1 MSKEISPSILPKL
14 AECALFEGAGGT
26 SAAAERGTAVDVAIR
41 NLISAQNL
49 LLGEDGTLI
58 VSNLFTIVGEDAGA
72 ISYGVEELTRLAK
85 GSFIETREEYL
96 AMAVPGLSKL
106 GTADAVCKEQK
117 WVADIKTGQVRDYRN
132 QLQAYSLACMED
144 NFEMS
149 WTAHVIYVDQAMIRS
164 YDFTYEEAKQ
174 GTQRVI
180 DRATSAE
187 AKPTPCEYCSWCKH
201 YNNCNAIVRQAESA
215 IALIP
220 EATGNSIDAIR
231 QRILATA
238 ESMGAFAKE
247 WKLAE
252 KEIAEPVLGHLKT
265 RLENGDEVPGWKLT
279 SMSGRK
285 FVETEA
291 IAKASQNITKETLI
305 LALGGKMS
313 EKSYLELCANNG
325 VEPDQTA
332 VKTGA
337 HSLQLRQ
344 TKIK

>member
-1 MSKEISPSILPKL
+1 MSKEISPSSLPKL
-14 AECALFEGAGGT
+14 AECALFEGAGGS
-26 SAAAERGTAVDVAIR
+26 SAAADRGTAVDIAIR
-41 NLISAQNL
+41 NLIAGNEL
-49 LLGEDGTLI
+49 EPMAD
-58 VSNLFTIVGEDAGA
+58 VVGFDFSP
-72 ISYGVEELTRLAK
+72 IDFGVKQLKRLARH
-85 GSFIETREEYL
+85 SFIETREEYL

-132 QLQAYSLACMED
+132 QLMAYSLACMED

-201 YNNCNAIVRQAESA
+201 FNNCHAIVRQAESA

-220 EATGNSIDAIR
+220 DATGNSIEAIKD
-231 QRILATA
+231 RILSTL
-238 ESMGAFAKE
+238 ESLGSFIRE

-252 KEIAEPVLGHLKT
+252 KEIAEPLLGHLKT
-265 RLENGDEVPGWKLT
+265 RLENGDEVAGWKLT
-279 SMSGRK
+279 SVSGRK
-285 FVETEA
+285 FVEADA
-291 IAKASQNITKETLI
+291 IAKAAEGITKETLI
-305 LALGGKMS
+305 LAMGGKLS
-313 EKSYLELCANNG
+313 EKSYIEFCANNG
-325 VEPDQTA
+325 VEPDTTA
-332 VKTGA
+332 IKAGA
-337 HSLQLRQ
+337 PTTQLRQ
-344 TKIK
+344 TKVK

>member
-1 MSKEISPSILPKL
+1 MSKEISPSTLPKL
-14 AECALFEGAGGT
+14 AECALFQGANGT
-26 SAAAERGTAVDVAIR
+26 SSAAERGTAVDVAIR
-41 NLISAQNL
+41 NLISA
-49 LLGEDGTLI
+49 EYD
-58 VSNLFTIVGEDAGA
+58 VAIVGEDSSA
-72 ISYGVEELTRLAK
+72 IAYGVEELTRLAK

-106 GTADAVCKEQK
+106 GTADAVCKAEK
-117 WVADIKTGQVRDYRN
+117 WVADIKTGQLRNYRD

-149 WTAHVIYVDQAMIRS
+149 WTAHVIYVDQKLIRS

-174 GTQRVI
+174 GTQRTI
-180 DRATSAE
+180 DRATSAD

-201 YNNCNAIVRQAESA
+201 YNNCHAIVRQAESA
-215 IALIP
+215 VSLIP
-220 EATGNSIDAIR
+220 DVNGNSIDGIR

-313 EKSYLELCANNG
+313 EKSYIELCANNC
-325 VEPDQTA
+325 VEPDLSAIQ
-332 VKTGA
+332 TGA

-344 TKIK
+344 TKVK

>member
-1 MSKEISPSILPKL
+1 MSKEISPSTLPKL

-41 NLISAQNL
+41 NLISAEN
-49 LLGEDGTLI
+49 D
-58 VSNLFTIVGEDAGA
+58 VAIVGEDAGA

-215 IALIP
+215 IAIIP
-220 EATGNSIDAIR
+220 EVTGNSIEAIKE
-231 QRILATA
+231 RILSTP
-238 ESMGAFAKE
+238 ESLGAFIRE

-252 KEIAEPVLGHLKT
+252 KEIAEPLLGHLKT
-265 RLENGDEVPGWKLT
+265 RLENGDEVAGWKLT
-279 SMSGRK
+279 SVSGRR

-291 IAKASQNITKETLI
+291 IIKASEGISKETLI
-305 LALGGKMS
+305 LAMGGKLS

-332 VKTGA
+332 IKAGSPTT
-337 HSLQLRQ
+337 QLRQ

>member
-1 MSKEISPSILPKL
+1 MSKEISPSTLPKL
-14 AECALFEGAGGT
+14 AECALFEGASGT

-41 NLISAQNL
+41 NLIAGNEL
-49 LLGEDGTLI
+49 EPMAN
-58 VSNLFTIVGEDAGA
+58 VVGFDFSP
-72 ISYGVEELTRLAK
+72 IDFGVKQLKRLARH
-85 GSFIETREEYL
+85 SFIETREEYL

-117 WVADIKTGQVRDYRN
+117 WVADIKTGQVRNYRE
-132 QLQAYSLACMED
+132 QLAAYSLACMED
-144 NFEMS
+144 NFDTS
-149 WTAHVIYVDQAMIRS
+149 WTAHVIYVDQKLIRS

-180 DRATSAE
+180 DRATSAD

-201 YNNCNAIVRQAESA
+201 YNNCHAIVRQAESA

-220 EATGNSIDAIR
+220 DINGNSIEAIR

-305 LALGGKMS
+305 LAMGGKLS

-332 VKTGA
+332 IKAGSPTT
-337 HSLQLRQ
+337 QLRQ

>member
-1 MSKEISPSILPKL
+1 MSKEISPSSLPKL
-14 AECALFEGAGGT
+14 AECALFEGASGT

-41 NLISAQNL
+41 NLVAG
-49 LLGEDGTLI
+49 GELEPMAD
-58 VSNLFTIVGEDAGA
+58 VVGFDFSPIA
-72 ISYGVEELTRLAK
+72 YGVNELTRLAK
-85 GSFIETREEYL
+85 GSFVETREEYL

-106 GTADAVCKEQK
+106 GTADAVCKAEK
-117 WVADIKTGQVRDYRN
+117 WVADIKTGQVRNYRE
-132 QLQAYSLACMED
+132 QLAAYSLACMED
-144 NFEMS
+144 NFDTS
-149 WTAHVIYVDQAMIRS
+149 WTAHVVYVDQKMNRS
-164 YDFTYEEAKQ
+164 YDFSYEEAKQ
-174 GTQRVI
+174 ITQRTI
-180 DRATSAE
+180 DRATSAD

-201 YNNCNAIVRQAESA
+201 YNNCHAIVRQAESA

-220 EATGNSIDAIR
+220 DINGNSIDAIR

-252 KEIAEPVLGHLKT
+252 KEIAEPVMGHLKT

-285 FVETEA
+285 FVETDA

-305 LALGGKMS
+305 LAMGGKMS
-313 EKSYLELCANNG
+313 EKSYIELCANNC
-325 VEPDQTA
+325 VEPDLSAIQ
-332 VKTGA
+332 TGA

-344 TKIK
+344 TKVK

>member
-1 MSKEISPSILPKL
+1 MSKEISPSSLPKL

-26 SAAAERGTAVDVAIR
+26 SAAADRGTAVDLAIR
-41 NLISAQNL
+41 NLISAEN
-49 LLGEDGTLI
+49 D
-58 VSNLFTIVGEDAGA
+58 VAIVGEDACA
-72 ISYGVEELTRLAK
+72 ISYGVEELIRLAK

-106 GTADAVCKEQK
+106 GTADAVCKSEK
-117 WVADIKTGQVRDYRN
+117 WVADIKTGQVRNYRE
-132 QLQAYSLACMED
+132 QLAAYSLACMED
-144 NFEMS
+144 NFDTS
-149 WTAHVIYVDQAMIRS
+149 WTAHVIYVDQKMIRS
-164 YDFTYEEAKQ
+164 YDFSYEEAQQITKR
-174 GTQRVI
+174 TI

-201 YNNCNAIVRQAESA
+201 YNNCHAIVRQAESA

-220 EATGNSIDAIR
+220 DVTGNSIDAIR

-313 EKSYLELCANNG
+313 EKSYIEFCTNNG
-325 VEPDQTA
+325 VEPDTSAIQ
-332 VKTGA
+332 TGA

-344 TKIK
+344 TKVK

>member
-1 MSKEISPSILPKL
+1 MSKEISPSSLPKL
-14 AECALFEGAGGT
+14 SECALFEGAGGT
-26 SAAAERGTAVDVAIR
+26 SSAAERGTAVDVAIR
-41 NLISAQNL
+41 NLISAQDNVTFI
-49 LLGEDGTLI
+49 GEDG
-58 VSNLFTIVGEDAGA
+58 GA
-72 ISYGVEELTRLAK
+72 IGYGVDELTRLAK

-106 GTADAVCKEQK
+106 GTADAVCKAEK
-117 WVADIKTGQVRDYRN
+117 WVADIKTGQVRNYRE
-132 QLQAYSLACMED
+132 QLAAYSLACMED
-144 NFEMS
+144 NFDTS
-149 WTAHVIYVDQAMIRS
+149 WTAHVVYVDQKLIRS
-164 YDFTYEEAKQ
+164 YDFSYEEAQQITKR
-174 GTQRVI
+174 TI

-187 AKPTPCEYCSWCKH
+187 AQPTPCEYCSWCKH
-201 YNNCNAIVRQAESA
+201 YNNCHAIVRQAESA
-215 IALIP
+215 VALIP
-220 EATGNSIDAIR
+220 DINGNSIDAIR

-285 FVETEA
+285 FVEHEA
-291 IAKASQNITKETLI
+291 IAKASQGITKETLI

-313 EKSYLELCANNG
+313 EKSYIELCANNG

-332 VKTGA
+332 VQTGA

>member
-1 MSKEISPSILPKL
+1 MSKEISPSTLPKL

-26 SAAAERGTAVDVAIR
+26 SAAAERGTAVDLAIR
-41 NLISAQNL
+41 NLISGDEL
-49 LLGEDGTLI
+49 EPMSD
-58 VSNLFTIVGEDAGA
+58 VVGFDFSP
-72 ISYGVEELTRLAK
+72 IDFGVKQLKRLARH
-85 GSFIETREEYL
+85 SFIETREEYL

-106 GTADAVCKEQK
+106 GTADAVCKAEK
-117 WVADIKTGQVRDYRN
+117 WVADIKTGQVRNYRE
-132 QLQAYSLACMED
+132 QLAAYSLACMED
-144 NFEMS
+144 NFDTS
-149 WTAHVIYVDQAMIRS
+149 WTAHVIYVDQSMIRS
-164 YDFTYEEAKQ
+164 YEFSYEEAKQ
-174 GTQRVI
+174 ITQRTI
-180 DRATSAE
+180 DRATSAD

-201 YNNCNAIVRQAESA
+201 YNNCHAIVRQAESA

-220 EATGNSIDAIR
+220 DINGNSIDAIR

-265 RLENGDEVPGWKLT
+265 RLENGDEVLGWKLT

-325 VEPDQTA
+325 VEPDTTA
-332 VKTGA
+332 IKAGSPTT
-337 HSLQLRQ
+337 QLRQ

>member
-1 MSKEISPSILPKL
+1 MSKEISPSTLPKL
-14 AECALFEGAGGT
+14 AECALFEGASGT

-41 NLISAQNL
+41 NLIAGNEL
-49 LLGEDGTLI
+49 EPMAD
-58 VSNLFTIVGEDAGA
+58 VVGFDFSPIA
-72 ISYGVEELTRLAK
+72 YGVEELKRLAK
-85 GSFIETREEYL
+85 GSFVETREEYL

-132 QLQAYSLACMED
+132 QLMAYSLACMED

-187 AKPTPCEYCSWCKH
+187 AKPTPSEYCSWCKH
-201 YNNCNAIVRQAESA
+201 FNNCHAIVRQAESA

-220 EATGNSIDAIR
+220 DINGNSIDAIR

-279 SMSGRK
+279 SMSGRR
-285 FVETEA
+285 FVEHKA
-291 IAKASQNITKETLI
+291 IAKAAEGISNETLI
-305 LALGGKMS
+305 LAMGGKLS
-313 EKSYLELCANNG
+313 EKSYIEFCANNG
-325 VEPDQTA
+325 VEPDTTA
-332 VKTGA
+332 IKAGSPTT
-337 HSLQLRQ
+337 QLRQ

>member
-1 MSKEISPSILPKL
+1 MSKEISPSSLPKL
-14 AECALFEGAGGT
+14 AECALFEGASGT

-41 NLISAQNL
+41 NLVAGNELEPIAN
-49 LLGEDGTLI
+49 
-58 VSNLFTIVGEDAGA
+58 VVGFDFSPIA
-72 ISYGVEELTRLAK
+72 YGVEELKRLAK

-106 GTADAVCKEQK
+106 GTADAVCKAEK

-144 NFEMS
+144 NFEVS
-149 WTAHVIYVDQAMIRS
+149 WTAHVIYVDQKLIRS
-164 YDFTYEEAKQ
+164 YDFSYEEAKQ
-174 GTQRVI
+174 GTQRTI

-187 AKPTPCEYCSWCKH
+187 AKPTPSEYCSWCKH
-201 YNNCNAIVRQAESA
+201 FNNCHAIVRQAESA

-220 EATGNSIDAIR
+220 DINGNSIDAIR

-252 KEIAEPVLGHLKT
+252 KEIAEPVIGHLKT
-265 RLENGDEVPGWKLT
+265 RLENGDEIPGWKLT

-305 LALGGKMS
+305 LAMGGKMS
-313 EKSYLELCANNG
+313 EKSYIELCANNG

-332 VKTGA
+332 VQTGA

>member
-1 MSKEISPSILPKL
+1 
-14 AECALFEGAGGT
+14 
-26 SAAAERGTAVDVAIR
+26 
-41 NLISAQNL
+41 
-49 LLGEDGTLI
+49 
-58 VSNLFTIVGEDAGA
+58 
-72 ISYGVEELTRLAK
+72 
-85 GSFIETREEYL
+85 
-96 AMAVPGLSKL
+96 
-106 GTADAVCKEQK
+106 
-117 WVADIKTGQVRDYRN
+117 
-132 QLQAYSLACMED
+132 MED
-144 NFEMS
+144 NFDTS
-149 WTAHVIYVDQAMIRS
+149 WTAHVVYVDQKLIRS
-164 YDFTYEEAKQ
+164 YDFSYEEAQ
-174 GTQRVI
+174 QITQRTI

-187 AKPTPCEYCSWCKH
+187 AKPTPSEYCSWCKH

-279 SMSGRK
+279 SMSGRR

-325 VEPDQTA
+325 VEPDQNA
-332 VKTGA
+332 VQTGA

>member
-1 MSKEISPSILPKL
+1 MSKEISPSSLPKL
-14 AECALFEGAGGT
+14 AECALFEGANGT
-26 SAAAERGTAVDVAIR
+26 SSAAERGTAVDLAIR
-41 NLISAQNL
+41 NLISA
-49 LLGEDGTLI
+49 EHD
-58 VSNLFTIVGEDAGA
+58 VAIVGEDSSA
-72 ISYGVEELTRLAK
+72 IAYGVEELTRLAK
-85 GSFIETREEYL
+85 GSFVETREEYL

-106 GTADAVCKEQK
+106 GTADAACKAEK
-117 WVADIKTGQVRDYRN
+117 WVADIKTGQLRNYRE
-132 QLQAYSLACMED
+132 QLAAYSLACMED
-144 NFEMS
+144 NFDTS
-149 WTAHVIYVDQAMIRS
+149 WTAHVVYVDQKMIRS
-164 YDFTYEEAKQ
+164 YDFSYEEAQQITKR
-174 GTQRVI
+174 TI

-187 AKPTPCEYCSWCKH
+187 AQPTPSEYCSWCKH
-201 YNNCNAIVRQAESA
+201 FNNCHAIVRQAESA

-220 EATGNSIDAIR
+220 DINGNSIDAIR

-285 FVETEA
+285 FVECEA
-291 IAKASQNITKETLI
+291 IAKASQGITKETLI
-305 LALGGKMS
+305 LAMGGKLS

-325 VEPDQTA
+325 VEPDQEA

>member
-1 MSKEISPSILPKL
+1 MSKEISPSSLPKL

-26 SAAAERGTAVDVAIR
+26 SSAAERGTAVDVAIR
-41 NLISAQNL
+41 NLISA
-49 LLGEDGTLI
+49 EYDVAI
-58 VSNLFTIVGEDAGA
+58 VSEDAGA
-72 ISYGVEELTRLAK
+72 IAYGVEELTRLAK
-85 GSFIETREEYL
+85 GSFVETREEYL

-106 GTADAVCKEQK
+106 GTADAVCKAEK
-117 WVADIKTGQVRDYRN
+117 WVADIKTGQLRNYRE
-132 QLQAYSLACMED
+132 QLAAYALACMED
-144 NFEMS
+144 NFDTS
-149 WTAHVIYVDQAMIRS
+149 WTAHVVYVDQKLIRS
-164 YDFTYEEAKQ
+164 YDFSYEEAQQITKR
-174 GTQRVI
+174 TI

-187 AKPTPCEYCSWCKH
+187 AQPTPCEYCSWCKN

-220 EATGNSIDAIR
+220 DMTGNSIDAIR

-285 FVETEA
+285 FVECGA
-291 IAKASQNITKETLI
+291 IAKAAQGITKETLI
-305 LALGGKMS
+305 LAMGGKLS

-325 VEPDQTA
+325 VEPDTTA
-332 VKTGA
+332 VQTGA

>member
-1 MSKEISPSILPKL
+1 MSKEISPSSLPKL
-14 AECALFEGAGGT
+14 AECALFEGASGT
-26 SAAAERGTAVDVAIR
+26 SSAAERGTAVDLAIR
-41 NLISAQNL
+41 NLISAEN
-49 LLGEDGTLI
+49 D
-58 VSNLFTIVGEDAGA
+58 VAIVGEDAGA

-117 WVADIKTGQVRDYRN
+117 WVADIKTGQLRNYRE
-132 QLQAYSLACMED
+132 QLAAYSLACMED
-144 NFEMS
+144 NFDTS
-149 WTAHVIYVDQAMIRS
+149 WTAHVIYVDQKLIRS
-164 YDFTYEEAKQ
+164 YDFSYEEAQQITKR
-174 GTQRVI
+174 TI

-187 AKPTPCEYCSWCKH
+187 AKPTPSEYCSWCKH
-201 YNNCNAIVRQAESA
+201 FNNCHAIVRQAESA
-215 IALIP
+215 VALIP
-220 EATGNSIDAIR
+220 DINGNSIDAIR
-231 QRILATA
+231 QGILATA

-291 IAKASQNITKETLI
+291 IAKASQGITKETLI

-325 VEPDQTA
+325 VEPDQNA
-332 VKTGA
+332 VQTGA

>member
-1 MSKEISPSILPKL
+1 MSKEISPSTLPKL

-26 SAAAERGTAVDVAIR
+26 SSAAERGTEIDKAIR
-41 NLISAQNL
+41 NLILENTTSTVVV
-49 LLGEDGTLI
+49 DMRK
-58 VSNLFTIVGEDAGA
+58 VGEDFSP
-72 ISYGVEELTRLAK
+72 ITYGVDELTRLAK
-85 GSFIETREEYL
+85 GSFVETREEYL

-106 GTADAVCKEQK
+106 GTADAVCKAEK
-117 WVADIKTGQVRDYRN
+117 WVADIKTGQVRNYRE
-132 QLQAYSLACMED
+132 QLAAYALACMED
-144 NFEMS
+144 NFDTS
-149 WTAHVIYVDQAMIRS
+149 WTAHVVYVDQKLIRS
-164 YDFTYEEAKQ
+164 YDFSYEEAQQITKR
-174 GTQRVI
+174 TI
-180 DRATSAE
+180 DRATSAD

-201 YNNCNAIVRQAESA
+201 YHSCNAIVRQAESA

-220 EATGNSIDAIR
+220 DVTGNSIDAIR

-325 VEPDQTA
+325 VEPDTTA
-332 VKTGA
+332 VQTGA
-337 HSLQLRQ
+337 PTTQLRQ
-344 TKIK
+344 TKVK

>member
-1 MSKEISPSILPKL
+1 
-14 AECALFEGAGGT
+14 
-26 SAAAERGTAVDVAIR
+26 
-41 NLISAQNL
+41 
-49 LLGEDGTLI
+49 
-58 VSNLFTIVGEDAGA
+58 
-72 ISYGVEELTRLAK
+72 
-85 GSFIETREEYL
+85 
-96 AMAVPGLSKL
+96 
-106 GTADAVCKEQK
+106 
-117 WVADIKTGQVRDYRN
+117 
-132 QLQAYSLACMED
+132 MED

-149 WTAHVIYVDQAMIRS
+149 WTAHVVYVDQKLIRS

-174 GTQRVI
+174 GTQRTI

-215 IALIP
+215 VALIP
-220 EATGNSIDAIR
+220 DINGNSIDAIR
-231 QRILATA
+231 QRILTTA

-332 VKTGA
+332 IQTGA

>member
-1 MSKEISPSILPKL
+1 MEVGKQMSKEISPSSLPKL
-14 AECALFEGAGGT
+14 AECALFEGANGT
-26 SAAAERGTAVDVAIR
+26 SSAAERGTAIDVAIR
-41 NLISAQNL
+41 NLISSEYDVA
-49 LLGEDGTLI
+49 I
-58 VSNLFTIVGEDAGA
+58 VSEDAGA
-72 ISYGVEELTRLAK
+72 IKYGVDELTRLAK
-85 GSFIETREEYL
+85 GSFVETREEYL

-106 GTADAVCKEQK
+106 GTADAVCKAEK
-117 WVADIKTGQVRDYRN
+117 WVADIKTGQARNYRE
-132 QLQAYSLACMED
+132 QLAAYALACMED

-149 WTAHVIYVDQAMIRS
+149 WTAHVIYVDQKLIRS

-174 GTQRVI
+174 GTQRTI

-187 AKPTPCEYCSWCKH
+187 AQPTPCEYCSWCKH
-201 YNNCNAIVRQAESA
+201 YNNCHAIVRQAESA

-220 EATGNSIDAIR
+220 DVTGNSIDAIR

-265 RLENGDEVPGWKLT
+265 RLENGDEVAGWKLT

-325 VEPDQTA
+325 VEPDQEA

>member
-1 MSKEISPSILPKL
+1 MSKEISPSTLPKL
-14 AECALFEGAGGT
+14 AECALFEGASGT
-26 SAAAERGTAVDVAIR
+26 SAAAERGTAVDIAIR
-41 NLISAQNL
+41 NLISAEN
-49 LLGEDGTLI
+49 D
-58 VSNLFTIVGEDAGA
+58 VAIVGEDAGA
-72 ISYGVEELTRLAK
+72 IAYGVEELTRLAK
-85 GSFIETREEYL
+85 GSFVETREEYL

-132 QLQAYSLACMED
+132 QLMAYSLACMED
-144 NFEMS
+144 NFETS

-164 YDFTYEEAKQ
+164 YEFTYEEAKQ
-174 GTQRVI
+174 GTQRTI
-180 DRATSAE
+180 DRATSAD
-187 AKPTPCEYCSWCKH
+187 AKPTPCEYCSWCRH

-220 EATGNSIDAIR
+220 EATGNSIEAIKD
-231 QRILATA
+231 RILSTP
-238 ESMGAFAKE
+238 ESLGAFIRE

-252 KEIAEPVLGHLKT
+252 KEIAEPLLGRLKT
-265 RLENGDEVPGWKLT
+265 RLESGDEVTGWKLT
-279 SMSGRK
+279 SVSGRR
-285 FVETEA
+285 FVEHEA
-291 IAKASQNITKETLI
+291 IAKASEGISKETLI

-332 VKTGA
+332 IKAGSPTT
-337 HSLQLRQ
+337 QLRQ

>member
-1 MSKEISPSILPKL
+1 MIKEISPSSLPKL
-14 AECALFEGAGGT
+14 AECALFEGANGT
-26 SAAAERGTAVDVAIR
+26 SSAAERGTAVDVAIR
-41 NLISAQNL
+41 NLISA
-49 LLGEDGTLI
+49 EYDVAI
-58 VSNLFTIVGEDAGA
+58 ASEDAGA
-72 ISYGVEELTRLAK
+72 IAYGVDELTRLAK
-85 GSFIETREEYL
+85 GSFVETREEYL

-106 GTADAVCKEQK
+106 GTADAVCKAEK
-117 WVADIKTGQVRDYRN
+117 WVADIKTGQVRNYRE
-132 QLQAYSLACMED
+132 QLAAYSLACMED
-144 NFEMS
+144 NFDTS
-149 WTAHVIYVDQAMIRS
+149 WTAHVVYVDQKLIRS
-164 YDFTYEEAKQ
+164 YDFSYEEAQQITKR
-174 GTQRVI
+174 TI

-187 AKPTPCEYCSWCKH
+187 AQPTPCEYCSWCKH
-201 YNNCNAIVRQAESA
+201 YNNCHAIVRQAESA
-215 IALIP
+215 VALIP
-220 EATGNSIDAIR
+220 DINGNSIDAIR

-285 FVETEA
+285 FVETDA

-332 VKTGA
+332 IQTGA

-344 TKIK
+344 TKVK

>member
-1 MSKEISPSILPKL
+1 MSKEISPSSLPKL
-14 AECALFEGAGGT
+14 AECALFEGANGT
-26 SAAAERGTAVDVAIR
+26 SSAAERGTAVDLAIR
-41 NLISAQNL
+41 NLISAQH
-49 LLGEDGTLI
+49 D
-58 VSNLFTIVGEDAGA
+58 VAIVGEDAGA
-72 ISYGVEELTRLAK
+72 ITYGVEELTRLAK
-85 GSFIETREEYL
+85 GSFVETREEYL

-106 GTADAVCKEQK
+106 GTADAVCKAEK
-117 WVADIKTGQVRDYRN
+117 WVADIKTGQLRNYRD
-132 QLQAYSLACMED
+132 QLMAYSLACMED
-144 NFEMS
+144 NFETS
-149 WTAHVIYVDQAMIRS
+149 WTAHVVHVDQKLIRS
-164 YDFTYEEAKQ
+164 YDFSYEEAKQ
-174 GTQRVI
+174 GTQRTI

-220 EATGNSIDAIR
+220 EINGNSIDAIR

-252 KEIAEPVLGHLKT
+252 KEIAEPVMGHLKT

-325 VEPDQTA
+325 VEPDTTA
-332 VKTGA
+332 IQTGA

>member
-1 MSKEISPSILPKL
+1 MSKEISPSTLPKL
-14 AECALFEGAGGT
+14 AECALFEGASGT
-26 SAAAERGTAVDVAIR
+26 SAAAERGTAVDIAIR
-41 NLISAQNL
+41 NLISAEN
-49 LLGEDGTLI
+49 D
-58 VSNLFTIVGEDAGA
+58 VAIVGEDAGA
-72 ISYGVEELTRLAK
+72 IAYGVEELTRLAK
-85 GSFIETREEYL
+85 GSFVETREEYL

-132 QLQAYSLACMED
+132 QLMAYSLACMED
-144 NFEMS
+144 NFETS

-164 YDFTYEEAKQ
+164 YEFTYEEAKQ
-174 GTQRVI
+174 GTQRTI
-180 DRATSAE
+180 DRATSAD

-220 EATGNSIDAIR
+220 EATGNSIEAIKD
-231 QRILATA
+231 RILSTP
-238 ESMGAFAKE
+238 ESLGAFIRE

-252 KEIAEPVLGHLKT
+252 KEIAEPLLGHLKT
-265 RLENGDEVPGWKLT
+265 RLESGDEVAGWKLT
-279 SMSGRK
+279 SVSGRR
-285 FVETEA
+285 FVEHEA
-291 IAKASQNITKETLI
+291 IAKASEGISKETLI

-313 EKSYLELCANNG
+313 EKSYLELCANNC
-325 VEPDQTA
+325 VEPDQDA

-344 TKIK
+344 TKIKVVF

>member
-1 MSKEISPSILPKL
+1 MSKEISPSALPKL
-14 AECALFEGAGGT
+14 AECALFEGASGT

-41 NLISAQNL
+41 NLVAGNEL
-49 LLGEDGTLI
+49 EPVAD
-58 VSNLFTIVGEDAGA
+58 VVGFDFSPIA
-72 ISYGVEELTRLAK
+72 YGVNELTRLAK
-85 GSFIETREEYL
+85 GSYVETREEYL

-106 GTADAVCKEQK
+106 GTADAVCKAEK
-117 WVADIKTGQVRDYRN
+117 WVADIKTGQLRNYRD

-149 WTAHVIYVDQAMIRS
+149 WTAHVVYVDQKLIRS

-174 GTQRVI
+174 GTQRTI
-180 DRATSAE
+180 DRATSQE

-201 YNNCNAIVRQAESA
+201 YNNCHAIVRQAESA
-215 IALIP
+215 VALIP
-220 EATGNSIDAIR
+220 DINGNSIDAIR

-285 FVETEA
+285 FVEHGA
-291 IAKASQNITKETLI
+291 IAKASEGITKETLI
-305 LALGGKMS
+305 LAMGGKMS

-325 VEPDQTA
+325 VEPDQSA
-332 VKTGA
+332 IQTGA

-344 TKIK
+344 TKVK